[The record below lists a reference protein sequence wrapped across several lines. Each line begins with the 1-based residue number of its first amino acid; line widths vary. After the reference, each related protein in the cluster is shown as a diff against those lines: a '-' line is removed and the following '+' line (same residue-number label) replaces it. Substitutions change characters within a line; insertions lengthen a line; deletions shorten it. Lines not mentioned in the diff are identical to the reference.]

1 MFFGSLLMGTLLN
14 KDFGW
19 VIAYLYYQ
27 DTGKMIFSI
36 LSIFALIS
44 IGGFISRS
52 FLVSGNSYFN
62 FVDKA
67 NRKFI
72 MYSQVLIPAILG
84 IILLILF
91 KLPNDFYY
99 ITMDE
104 YFYEIMKLSTIILLI
119 IPLIISI
126 NSLNNIYF
134 DEDPRRI
141 KLQWKHLLIAV
152 VIFTAF
158 RIIFSNGIPFGENL
172 F

>member
-1 MFFGSLLMGTLLN
+1 
-14 KDFGW
+14 
-19 VIAYLYYQ
+19 
-27 DTGKMIFSI
+27 MIFSI
-36 LSIFALIS
+36 LSIFALIT
-44 IGGFISRS
+44 IGGFISKS
-52 FLVSGNSYFN
+52 FLISGNSYFN
-62 FVDKA
+62 FVDKG

-72 MYSQVLIPAILG
+72 MYSQVMIPAIIG

-126 NSLNNIYF
+126 NTMNNIYF

-141 KLQWKHLLIAV
+141 KLHWKHLLIAV
-152 VIFTAF
+152 IIYTAF
-158 RIIFSNGIPFGENL
+158 RIIFSSGMHFGENL